1 MVLRRD
7 IRAVLGGLTLG
18 LAALLASG
26 TAIAAP
32 GQPVADKK
40 PVVETFFGTSVTDD
54 YRWME
59 ESKSPAFQAFMKGQ
73 ADYTNAALARIPGR
87 AALEKRIVALD
98 NASVKVLD
106 VNQVGD
112 AYFYRK
118 SAPGAANYSLVVRQ
132 GAQGAETVL
141 VDPTLLSVGDK
152 HVSIDYFQPSLDGK
166 YVAYGLSEG
175 GSEQSVLHIMDV
187 TTGKDLDERI
197 DRTNDASVSWL
208 PDGKSFYYNRLQ
220 KLADG
225 APGTD
230 KYKDS
235 RAFLHVLGTDPNSD
249 KPVLGTGLNTGIKID
264 AIAFPIVVVTPGSD
278 YVLGLVVN
286 GVQHEIG
293 LYAAPLAKAIDGN
306 TPWIKLALPE
316 DAVTSA
322 ALHGNDLFLLTHK
335 DAARFKVLKEDVSKP
350 DLAQAETVVP
360 ASDVVITGIGA
371 AADAVYIQDMDG
383 GPSRLRRLPYDT
395 GKVEAVPLAYDG
407 ATIDGLYTDARVPGA
422 LFSVEG
428 WVHSGAWVTYE
439 PKTARIVDTGL
450 LAPAPVD
457 TKAYVAEEIKI
468 KSDDGTEV
476 PLSIVRRKDAKPDGK
491 HPTLIWGYGA
501 YGISETPV
509 FAPRWFPLLENNG
522 IWATCHVRGGG
533 EYGEDWHLAGKKA
546 TKPNSWKDL
555 IACGQY
561 LIDKG
566 WATPAMLGIDGGSAG
581 GILVGNAMAVR
592 PDLFRVVIDE
602 VGVSNVLRAEFSE
615 NGPPNIPEFGT
626 VTTEDG
632 FKGLLA
638 MDAMHNI
645 KPGTAYPAVLLT
657 TGINDPRVPSYQSAK
672 MAATLQAATTSGRP
686 ILLRVDYDAGHGIG
700 STRTQRNKELA
711 DKFAFMFWQ
720 MGLKAYQPT
729 KAK

>member
-1 MVLRRD
+1 MALRD
-7 IRAVLGGLTLG
+7 IRATMGGMTFG

-40 PVVETFFGTSVTDD
+40 PVTETFFGTSVTDD

-59 ESKSPAFQAFMKGQ
+59 DSKTPEFQAFMKGQ
-73 ADYTNAALARIPGR
+73 ADYTNAALAKIPGR

-98 NASVKVLD
+98 NASVKVLG
-106 VNQVGD
+106 VNRVGD

-118 SAPGAANYSLVVRQ
+118 SAPGAANYSLVVRM
-132 GAQGAETVL
+132 GAKGPEKVL
-141 VDPTLLSVGDK
+141 VDPTKLSTDGK

-175 GSEQSVLHIMDV
+175 GSEQSILHVMEV
-187 TTGKDLDERI
+187 ATGQDLAERI
-197 DRTNDASVSWL
+197 DRTNNASVSWL
-208 PDGKSFYYNRLQ
+208 PDGKSFYYNRLK
-220 KLADG
+220 KLDAG
-225 APGTD
+225 EPGTN

-235 RAFLHVLGTDPNSD
+235 RAYLHVLGADPEMD
-249 KPVLGTGLNTGIKID
+249 KPVLGTGLNSSLKID
-264 AIAFPIVVVTPGSD
+264 PIAFPFVVVTPGSD
-278 YVLGLVVN
+278 YALGLVVN
-286 GVQHEIG
+286 GVQNEIG
-293 LYAAPLAKAIDGN
+293 LYAAPVDKVTDGN
-306 TPWIKLALPE
+306 TPWVKLALPE
-316 DAVTSA
+316 DEVTGA
-322 ALHGNDLFLLTHK
+322 ALHGHDLFLLTHK
-335 DAARFKVLKEDVSKP
+335 GAARFKVLKEDVSKP
-350 DLAQAETVVP
+350 DLAKAQTVVP
-360 ASDVVITGIGA
+360 AGQVVITGIA
-371 AADAVYIQDMDG
+371 TAADALYVQDMDG

-395 GKVEAVPLAYDG
+395 GKVESVPLAYDG
-407 ATIDGLYTDARVPGA
+407 ATIDGLYTDTRVPGA
-422 LFSVEG
+422 LFSIEG

-439 PKTARIVDTGL
+439 PKDDKIVDTGL
-450 LAPAPVD
+450 LAPSPVD
-457 TKAYVAEEIKI
+457 TKAYMAEEVRI
-468 KSDDGTEV
+468 KSADGTEV
-476 PLSIVRRKDAKPDGK
+476 PMSIVRRKDAKPDGK

-509 FAPRWFPLLENNG
+509 FAPRWYPLLENG
-522 IWATCHVRGGG
+522 GVWATCHVRGGG

-546 TKPNSWKDL
+546 TKPNSWGDL
-555 IACGQY
+555 IACAQY

-566 WATPAMLGIDGGSAG
+566 WATAATLGIDGGSAG
-581 GILVGNAMAVR
+581 GILVGGAMNAR

-602 VGVSNVLRAEFSE
+602 VGVSNALRGEFSE
-615 NGPPNIPEFGT
+615 NGPPNIPEFGS

-638 MDAMHNI
+638 MDAMHNV

-657 TGINDPRVPSYQSAK
+657 TGINDPRVPSYESAK

-700 STRTQRNKELA
+700 STRIQRNKELA

-720 MGLKAYQPT
+720 MGLKAYQP

>member
-7 IRAVLGGLTLG
+7 IRAAMGGLTLG

-40 PVVETFFGTSVTDD
+40 PVVENFFGTSVTDD

-59 ESKSPAFQAFMKGQ
+59 DSKSPEFQAFMKGQ

-87 AALEKRIVALD
+87 TALEKRIVALD
-98 NASVKVLD
+98 NASVKVLG

-132 GAQGAETVL
+132 GAKGQDKVL
-141 VDPTLLSVGDK
+141 VDPTKLSVGDK

-175 GSEQSVLHIMDV
+175 GSEQSVLHVMEV
-187 TTGKDLDERI
+187 ETGKDLDERI
-197 DRTNDASVSWL
+197 DRTNDASVAWL
-208 PDGKSFYYNRLQ
+208 PDGKAFYYNRLK
-220 KLADG
+220 KLDAG

-235 RAFLHVLGTDPNSD
+235 RAFLHVLGTDPETD
-249 KPVLGTGLNTGIKID
+249 KPVLGTGLNSGVKID
-264 AIAFPIVVVTPGSD
+264 PIAFPAIIVTPGSD
-278 YVLGLVVN
+278 YVLGAVVN
-286 GVQHEIG
+286 GVQNEIG
-293 LYAAPLAKAIDGN
+293 LYAAPIAKAVDGN
-306 TPWIKLALPE
+306 TPWVKLALPE
-316 DAVTSA
+316 DEVTSA
-322 ALHGNDLFLLTHK
+322 ALHGRDLFLLTHK
-335 DAARFKVLKEDVSKP
+335 DAARFKVVKEDVSKP
-350 DLAQAETVVP
+350 DLAQAQTVVP
-360 ASDVVITGIGA
+360 ASNVVITGIGT
-371 AADAVYIQDMDG
+371 AADALYIQDMDG
-383 GPSRLRRLPYDT
+383 GPSRLRRLAYDT
-395 GKVEAVPLAYDG
+395 GKVEGVPLAYDG
-407 ATIDGLYTDARVPGA
+407 ATIGGLYTDTRMPGA

-439 PKTARIVDTGL
+439 PKTGQIVDTGL

-468 KSDDGTEV
+468 KSYDGTEV

-546 TKPNSWKDL
+546 TKANSWKDL

-566 WATPAMLGIDGGSAG
+566 WATSATLGIDGGSAG
-581 GILVGNAMAVR
+581 GILVGNAMAAR

-602 VGVSNVLRAEFSE
+602 VGVSNALRGEFSE

-626 VTTEDG
+626 VTTEEG

-657 TGINDPRVPSYQSAK
+657 TGINDPRVPSYKSAK

-720 MGLKAYQPT
+720 MGLKAYQP
-729 KAK
+729 KGK

>member
-1 MVLRRD
+1 MALRD
-7 IRAVLGGLTLG
+7 IRATMGGLTFG

-26 TAIAAP
+26 TALAAP
-32 GQPVADKK
+32 GQPVAEKK
-40 PVVETFFGTSVTDD
+40 PVTENFFGTSVTDD

-59 ESKSPAFQAFMKGQ
+59 DSKSPEFQAFMKGQ
-73 ADYTNAALARIPGR
+73 ADYTNAVLAKIPGR

-98 NASVKVLD
+98 NASVKILG

-118 SAPGAANYSLVVRQ
+118 SAPGDVNYSLVVRI
-132 GAQGAETVL
+132 GAKGPEKVL
-141 VDPTLLSVGDK
+141 VDPTKLSTDGK

-175 GSEQSVLHIMDV
+175 GSEQSILHVMDV
-187 TTGKDLDERI
+187 GTGTDLGERI
-197 DRTNDASVSWL
+197 DRTNDASVAWL
-208 PDGKSFYYNRLQ
+208 PDNKSFYYNRLK
-220 KLADG
+220 KLDAG
-225 APGTD
+225 QPGTD

-235 RAFLHVLGTDPNSD
+235 RAYLHVLGADPETD
-249 KPVLGTGLNTGIKID
+249 KPVLGSGLNSSVKID
-264 AIAFPIVVVTPGSD
+264 PIAFPAVIVTPGSD
-278 YVLGLVVN
+278 YALGVVQN
-286 GVQHEIG
+286 GVQNEIG
-293 LYAAPLAKAIDGN
+293 LYAAPLDKVVDGN
-306 TPWIKLALPE
+306 APWVKLALPE
-316 DAVTSA
+316 DDVTGA
-322 ALHGNDLFLLTHK
+322 ALHGHDLFLLSHK
-335 DAARFKVLKEDVSKP
+335 DAARFKVLKEDVAKP
-350 DLAQAETVVP
+350 DLAHAQTVVP
-360 ASDVVITGIGA
+360 ASDVVITGIST
-371 AADAVYIQDMDG
+371 AADALYVQDMDG
-383 GPSRLRRLPYDT
+383 GPSRLRRLAYDA
-395 GKVEAVPLAYDG
+395 GKVESVPLAYDG
-407 ATIDGLYTDARVPGA
+407 ATIEGLYTDTRVPGA

-439 PKTARIVDTGL
+439 PKEAKIVDTGL

-457 TKAYVAEEIKI
+457 TKPYMAEEIKI
-468 KSDDGTEV
+468 KSADGTEV

-509 FAPRWFPLLENNG
+509 FAPRWFPLLENGG

-546 TKPNSWKDL
+546 TKANSWTDL

-566 WATPAMLGIDGGSAG
+566 WATSATLGIDGGSAG
-581 GILVGNAMAVR
+581 GILVGNAMTTR

-602 VGVSNVLRAEFSE
+602 VGVSNALRGEFSE

-638 MDAMHNI
+638 MDAMHNV

-657 TGINDPRVPSYQSAK
+657 TGINDPRVPSYESAK

-700 STRTQRNKELA
+700 STRVQRNKELA

-720 MGLKAYQPT
+720 MGLKAYQPKT
-729 KAK
+729 K